1 MAKYY
6 RQKLQIIRYVRKLE
20 KFTDILGLIRQNR
33 SEWLN
38 LHYSVLI
45 AVLIMNRVG
54 ISYIFWA
61 GFFLGAAG
69 LHRLYNGKI
78 GTGLLWLC
86 TGGLFGVGQF
96 IDVFFVPSMAE
107 EFESKAKARLGMGN
121 AGVPVYVPQGA
132 IALNVP
138 PQKTKDQLMVDLV
151 KAAYANG
158 GRLSVTQ
165 GVMATGATFPEVE
178 KTLKE
183 MLKTGYVSIG
193 NDPQTGVVVYE
204 FLELG

>member
-1 MAKYY
+1 
-6 RQKLQIIRYVRKLE
+6 
-20 KFTDILGLIRQNR
+20 
-33 SEWLN
+33 
-38 LHYSVLI
+38 
-45 AVLIMNRVG
+45 MNRVG

-107 EFESKAKARLGMGN
+107 EFENKAKARLGMTN
-121 AGVPVYVPQGA
+121 NGVPVYTPQGA
-132 IALNVP
+132 IALNAA

-165 GVMATGATFPEVE
+165 GVMATGANFPEVE
-178 KTLKE
+178 KTLQA

-193 NDPQTGVVVYE
+193 NDPHTGIVVYE
-204 FLELG
+204 FLELA